1 MPTVKLDLLNQ
12 TVVID
17 ILNLFKDLINDER
30 LPIDLKYEYG
40 KKLEGFSL

>member
-12 TVVID
+12 TIVID

-30 LPIDLKYEYG
+30 LSDELRGEYG

>member
-1 MPTVKLDLLNQ
+1 MPTVRLDLLNQ
-12 TVVID
+12 TIVID

-30 LPIDLKYEYG
+30 LPIDLKHEYG